1 MIGDWWHNPER
12 ASLTHFSFDG
22 ETSLCQKEFN
32 SEWVVGTAARH
43 CKSCVN
49 YTLHLLE
56 RP

>member
-1 MIGDWWHNPER
+1 MSGDWWHNPKR
-12 ASLTHFSFDG
+12 TSLTHYSLDG

-32 SEWVVGTAARH
+32 SEWVLGTAPRH

-49 YTLHLLE
+49 YALFLLE